1 MRARVDGLSLFCFL
15 ITFGAPFG
23 KDVLNATV
31 GIKQTVFKKQE
42 SSNIRNYYS
51 MSTTTKT
58 LIFLIVLCLV
68 DVVIPVPILGLILI
82 YVVFQRPP
90 WFMEMVSD
98 IYNPK

>member
-1 MRARVDGLSLFCFL
+1 MN
-15 ITFGAPFG
+15 T
-23 KDVLNATV
+23 
-31 GIKQTVFKKQE
+31 
-42 SSNIRNYYS
+42 
-51 MSTTTKT
+51 MTKT

-90 WFMEMVSD
+90 WFMEVVSD

>member
-1 MRARVDGLSLFCFL
+1 
-15 ITFGAPFG
+15 
-23 KDVLNATV
+23 
-31 GIKQTVFKKQE
+31 
-42 SSNIRNYYS
+42 

-58 LIFLIVLCLV
+58 LLFLIVLCLV

-90 WFMEMVSD
+90 WFMEMVSE